1 MKNEKIDKNS
11 REIESVDKE
20 DLEDLDRFIEKR
32 KIQNEALKKIAGMKI
47 DSMEKRQKKRKDK

>member
-1 MKNEKIDKNS
+1 MKKAKIDKNS